1 MKDLSLHILDIFQ
14 NSLRAKSTEIKVQ
27 IHLSVMENRFEFTIS
42 DNGCGMDEAMLERVK
57 DPFFTSRTHR
67 KVGLGIPLLYQN
79 ANLAGGDVY
88 IESEVGKGTTL
99 KAWFQY
105 DNWDRPPVGDCA
117 DLMALIVS
125 SYPNTRILFE
135 IQTESGSYSVDS
147 LKIKEVLDGV
157 SISSPEVILLLKKM
171 FIDNLADIKFEE

>member
-135 IQTESGSYSVDS
+135 FKTDSGVYLVDS
-147 LKIKEVLDGV
+147 HQIKDVLDGV
-157 SISSPEVILLLKKM
+157 PISSPEVILLLKEM
-171 FIDNLADIKFEE
+171 FIENLAEIKFEE